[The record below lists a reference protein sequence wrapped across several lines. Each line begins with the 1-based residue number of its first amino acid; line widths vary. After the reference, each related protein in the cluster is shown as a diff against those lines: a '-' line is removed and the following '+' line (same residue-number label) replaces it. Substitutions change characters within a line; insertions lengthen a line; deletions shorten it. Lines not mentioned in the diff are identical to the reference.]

1 MKCARK
7 HTIFK
12 VPSDYHSM
20 SEWSE
25 VEWGKINN
33 ETKKKKLYLLIIL
46 CMSNQLQLIT
56 HLHIYMRLLYFIY
69 SSTTKLGK
77 YNRKAKFNT

>member
-33 ETKKKKLYLLIIL
+33 ETKKKKIIYL
-46 CMSNQLQLIT
+46 
-56 HLHIYMRLLYFIY
+56 
-69 SSTTKLGK
+69 
-77 YNRKAKFNT
+77 